1 MKKFLNLAT
10 YTLLLSGALW
20 LGSCQEEFEEVNT
33 SNTTGA
39 SFKATSETGV
49 LIDNTSSLD
58 GSLDNIVDGSS
69 CFALNFPYTVNVN
82 RLDITIDSDQP
93 LPVTVGDMVAV
104 MDALL
109 ATKSPTA

>member
-10 YTLLLSGALW
+10 YTLLLTGALW

-39 SFKATSETGV
+39 SFKATSETAL
-49 LIDNTSSLD
+49 LIENTSSHD
-58 GSLDNIVDGSS
+58 GSFDNIVDGSS

-82 RLDITIDSDQP
+82 GSEFILQSKIIEEHSSGWDPASGLQHQP
-93 LPVTVGDMVAV
+93 EGN
-104 MDALL
+104 
-109 ATKSPTA
+109 